1 MMQTLNKTQLAL
13 QFAPELTPN
22 SALNRLHRWI
32 HGDQELLAALRTTG
46 YRDSQRVL
54 TYKQLAIIYEY
65 IGTPD
70 AA

>member
-1 MMQTLNKTQLAL
+1 MLSMTKSQLAW
-13 QFAPELTPN
+13 QFSPNLTQ
-22 SALNRLHRWI
+22 SAALNRLHRWI
-32 HGDQELLAALRTTG
+32 HGDRDLLTALRATG

-54 TYKQLAIIYEY
+54 TSKQLSLIYEY